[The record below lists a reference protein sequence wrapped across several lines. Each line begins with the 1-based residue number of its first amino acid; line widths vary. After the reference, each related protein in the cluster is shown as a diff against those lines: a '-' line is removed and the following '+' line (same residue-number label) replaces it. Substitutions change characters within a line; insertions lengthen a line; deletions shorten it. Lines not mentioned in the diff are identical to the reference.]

1 MKRLVSAIGVCL
13 ALVVAV
19 RADQKATAPA
29 ASVAEVSGVVRT
41 GPGGPPAAHAMVLIA
56 GTDIGLLRVTSTDA
70 SGHFSFTGLPSGR
83 FLLGAGKP
91 AYLAA
96 LYGAG
101 RPGRPG
107 TEISL
112 VAGQKLPDVTLDL
125 LKGGVISGHVVDD
138 EGQAVVGARV
148 RVLPRRDVGDEVLL
162 NGDAGD
168 PSGAVTDDRGAYRI
182 FDLIP
187 GDYVVALQPRG
198 IGNPVVAYASVYFP
212 SSPKADDASAIHL
225 GAGEE
230 RSGVDLHTS
239 IVPIARIDG
248 IVTGVAS
255 GSSGVQITMRP
266 ANQTASGTV
275 LNSQTLRPGP
285 DGRFAFNGVVPG
297 EYDIV
302 ARTLPP
308 PGPPEMRTEPFVPQW
323 VIDHVVVATTPPA
336 PRTLA
341 LRSALTISGRLTFE
355 GRKSPPDDVNF
366 RVGVRPTPGS
376 GVPNV
381 PGPVLMDKDGN
392 FTITDLTPGRYRL
405 FVVVPPNNV
414 TQVPDWFAAKA
425 IAGGRD
431 VLDVPLVLGPDD
443 ARGVTILM
451 TDDAPEIAGTVRDA
465 KNQAVRNCS
474 VVAFPVDRTLRYP
487 QSRRIAIRQCGE
499 DGLFVFGLAAGL
511 PPGEYYV
518 AAVPDLAPNEQ
529 FDSVLLDELA
539 RTGAR
544 VTLVDGDSKTVN
556 VSLARPARSK

>member
-1 MKRLVSAIGVCL
+1 MTRSAL
-13 ALVVAV
+13 AVVICALLAVAV
-19 RADQKATAPA
+19 RAEQKASADA
-29 ASVAEVSGVVRT
+29 AGAGQVSGVVRASM
-41 GPGGPPAAHAMVLIA
+41 GGPAARAMVLIA

-70 SGHFSFTGLPSGR
+70 SGRFNFTGLPPGR

-91 AYLAA
+91 AYIAA

-112 VAGQKLPDVTLDL
+112 AAGQKLPDVTLDL
-125 LKGGVISGHVVDD
+125 LKGAVISGHVIDVD
-138 EGQAVVGARV
+138 GQPIVGARV
-148 RVLPRRDVGDEVLL
+148 RVLPRRETGDEVVLG
-162 NGDAGD
+162 GDAGD

-187 GDYVVALQPRG
+187 GDYLVALQPRG
-198 IGNPVVAYASVYFP
+198 IGNPQAAYASVYFP
-212 SSPKADDASAIHL
+212 SSPRADDAPAIRL

-230 RSGVDLHTS
+230 RDGVDLRTS
-239 IVPIARIDG
+239 IVSIARVEG
-248 IVTGVAS
+248 VVTGVSRGAA
-255 GSSGVQITMRP
+255 GVQVTLRP
-266 ANQTASGTV
+266 ANQHASGTV
-275 LNSQTLRPGP
+275 LNSQTQRPGP

-297 EYDIV
+297 EYEIV
-302 ARTLPP
+302 ARSVPP
-308 PGPPEMRTEPFVPQW
+308 PGPPESRAEPFEPQW
-323 VIDHVVVATTPPA
+323 AADHVTIAATPPA

-341 LRSALTISGRLTFE
+341 LRPALTISGRLAFD
-355 GRKSPPDDVNF
+355 GRRSPPDDVNF

-376 GVPNV
+376 GVLNV
-381 PGPVLMDKDGN
+381 PGPVLMDKDGG

-414 TQVPDWFAAKA
+414 TQVPDWFAATA

-431 VLDVPLVLGPDD
+431 ALDVPVVLGAED
-443 ARGVTILM
+443 ARGITIVM

-465 KNQAVRNCS
+465 AGRAGRDCAVL
-474 VVAFPVDRTLRYP
+474 AFPVDRALRFP
-487 QSRRIAIRQCGE
+487 QSRRIVVRQCGG

-539 RTGAR
+539 RSAAR
-544 VTLVDGDSKTVN
+544 VTLADGDSKTVN